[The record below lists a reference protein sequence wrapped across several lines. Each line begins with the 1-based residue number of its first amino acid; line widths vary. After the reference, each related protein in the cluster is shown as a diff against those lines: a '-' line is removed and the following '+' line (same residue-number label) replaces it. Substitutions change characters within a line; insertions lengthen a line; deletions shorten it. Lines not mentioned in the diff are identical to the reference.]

1 MVILV
6 GLGIGLLFEVVWAG
20 LALLAVAAW
29 GAWRAWNV
37 LLVIEEDAV
46 VIHNPIRRLR
56 AVIGPDATFEVGQF
70 TAIYPFAD
78 VVQVTWPAR
87 RVPIVATGSLQA
99 GDRRRLVQE
108 LERLRSRTGCRTT
121 VPASWPSQW

>member
-1 MVILV
+1 M
-6 GLGIGLLFEVVWAG
+6 GPD
-20 LALLAVAAW
+20 AL
-29 GAWRAWNV
+29 RSWNV
-37 LLVIEEDAV
+37 IGDKISALAFTSTQIVT
-46 VIHNPIRRLR
+46 RLR
-56 AVIGPDATFEVGQF
+56 AVIGPDATFEVGQS

-87 RVPIVATGSLQA
+87 RVPIVATGSLHA